1 MASSFDSPDTVQL
14 KGKSTGITR
23 LSRKAKALVL
33 LAITAIV
40 GFILFSIMTM
50 DSGDKPTSA
59 ADEPDTTA
67 EKKAAPTVEPATPNL
82 RGIGDGQVGV
92 VAASD
97 AAGLGGPSVAVG
109 ASGAGGVGGVGVPPV
124 DGLASSPNSAH
135 APLRSTPAGGQT
147 PAVQLSNQHNVGPQ
161 GEQYQTPEEAAAAR
175 AKQELVDKRNKAIGA
190 GMEMGGGDGGL
201 ASLGGMG
208 ATAVPAIGANN
219 QLNSALAAAAQA
231 AQAAQAAGAGNPVA
245 AYGQPQDDQNKQ
257 VRKESFLKSSQAS
270 QDNTVLKELV
280 QPALSAYQLMGGSI
294 IPAALECGLNSDLPG
309 QTCARVIE
317 NVYDSATG
325 RYLLIPQGTKIL
337 GTYDSQVAY
346 GQERILVVWNRLIF
360 PDGSS
365 ISIQGMPGE
374 DKAGNAGFDADVNNH
389 YAKVFGSALL
399 MAAFSAGISLSQK
412 QSTNAYGT
420 LSNSQTVTQAVGQQ
434 LGQTGEAYITKGMNI
449 QPTLTRAPGY
459 RFNIVATKDI
469 VFPSAYVPNPTRAA
483 Q

>member
-33 LAITAIV
+33 LAIAAV
-40 GFILFSIMTM
+40 AGFILFSIMTM
-50 DSGDKPTSA
+50 DNGDNPAS
-59 ADEPDTTA
+59 TA
-67 EKKAAPTVEPATPNL
+67 EEHDGVTDKKAAPKVEPATPNL

-97 AAGLGGPSVAVG
+97 AAGFGGPSVAVG
-109 ASGAGGVGGVGVPPV
+109 ASGAGGVGSVAVPPV
-124 DGLASSPNSAH
+124 GGPASAPNAAH
-135 APLRSTPAGGQT
+135 APLP
-147 PAVQLSNQHNVGPQ
+147 VQLSNANNAGPQ
-161 GEQYQTPEEAAAAR
+161 GQQYQTPEEAAAAK
-175 AKQELVDKRNKAIGA
+175 AKQALADARSKAIGA
-190 GMEMGGGDGGL
+190 GMEMGGGEGGL
-201 ASLGGMG
+201 GSLGSMG
-208 ATAVPAIGANN
+208 GTNVPAIGANN

-231 AQAAQAAGAGNPVA
+231 AQAAQAGGAGNPAA

-257 VRKESFLKSSQAS
+257 IRKESFLKSSQAS

-325 RYLLIPQGTKIL
+325 HYLLIPQGTKII

-399 MAAFSAGISLSQK
+399 MAAFSSGISLSQK

-434 LGQTGEAYITKGMNI
+434 LGQTGQAYITKGMNI

-469 VFPSAYVPNPTRAA
+469 VFPSAYVPHPTRAA
-483 Q
+483 R